1 MILTS
6 SRPGA
11 SFEHPTR
18 TRGTQETRFN
28 IPRPLKRTSFALVL
42 LLYAFSFRL
51 GMPGRLSGATAL
63 AQFERLGPFGGDV
76 RSLLVDANNPAM
88 VYLGTSDGQIFKS
101 TDGGASWNL
110 LVPGIGQRKFVI
122 DTLVQHPVEP
132 DVLYAGAWDL
142 RSNGGGLFESRDAGL
157 TWTRLALP
165 QQSSSVRDLAIC
177 RSKPSYMVV
186 GTLDG
191 VYVSDDAGKKW
202 RRVGRDVPGLRNVKS
217 IAIHPRDPRIL
228 FGGTFRLPYRSTD
241 FGKTWTRIEQGMYFD
256 SDVFSI
262 TVDAQNPEV
271 LFAGACSGIYRSINR
286 GESWT
291 RLRVVPKRF
300 TVRTHV
306 VYIDPFNSHWIYA
319 GTTEGLFLTRDRGQT
334 WKSLT
339 SRALTVNAIQVD
351 PKNNR
356 KIMIATDDQG
366 VLRSDDGGETWKE
379 SNLGFVHRQISR
391 IMPDPE
397 TSGQFLTGVVS
408 DGSKG
413 GLFVFNKHGQ
423 WLPLTSQIATGG
435 LEILSFLSL
444 PGERGRLAGTAR
456 GLHWE
461 KPGSKLWAK
470 VPGDIA
476 RAVVNDLVLDP
487 SNEWIYAA
495 TNEGVFRADIET
507 VEFQRPP
514 ALRFK
519 PNVLTLAVVPGTPPA
534 IYAGTNFG
542 VMRSSDQGIK
552 WEIVSNGL
560 PYRSG
565 VECLAVS
572 PANRQ
577 HIFAG
582 TVAGL
587 FETLDE
593 GVSWR
598 KVRDGRLGVEV
609 PAVIFLDS
617 AGKRIMAADRTFGGV
632 FLSEDGG
639 VRWEKVAAA
648 EFASPV
654 RSLARDPA
662 RPQDFYLGTQS
673 EGVYRLRLQSSP

>member
-1 MILTS
+1 
-6 SRPGA
+6 
-11 SFEHPTR
+11 
-18 TRGTQETRFN
+18 
-28 IPRPLKRTSFALVL
+28 
-42 LLYAFSFRL
+42 
-51 GMPGRLSGATAL
+51 MPGQLSGATAL

-76 RSLLVDANNPAM
+76 RSLLINPHNPAM

-110 LVPGIGQRKFVI
+110 LVPGIDQRKFVI

-142 RSNGGGLFESRDAGL
+142 RSNGGGLFESRDSGL

-177 RSKPSYMVV
+177 RNKPSYMVV

-202 RRVGRDVPGLRNVKS
+202 RQVGRDVPGLRKVKS
-217 IAIHPRDPRIL
+217 VAIHPREPRVI
-228 FGGTFRLPYRSTD
+228 FGGTWRLPYRSTD
-241 FGKTWTRIEQGMYFD
+241 FGKTWTRMEQGMYFD

-262 TVDAQNPEV
+262 TVDVNNPEV
-271 LFAGACSGIYRSINR
+271 LFAGACSGIYRSVNR

-306 VYIDPFNSHWIYA
+306 VYIDPFNSNWVYA

-334 WKSLT
+334 WKRLT
-339 SRALTVNAIQVD
+339 SQALTVNAIQVD

-356 KIMIATDDQG
+356 KITIATDDQG
-366 VLRSDDGGETWKE
+366 VFRSDDGGETWKE

-397 TSGQFLTGVVS
+397 TSGQFLTGIMS

-413 GLFVFNKHGQ
+413 GFFALNKHGQ

-470 VPGDIA
+470 IPGDIA

-487 SNEWIYAA
+487 SNEWIYAG

-519 PNVLTLAVVPGTPPA
+519 PNVLTLAVVPGTPPW
-534 IYAGTNFG
+534 IYAGTSFG

-609 PAVIFLDS
+609 PSVIFLDG